1 MASPLP
7 PAPVGV
13 HVRAP
18 AKINLA
24 LKVGAPRS
32 DGYHPLATVYHAVSL
47 YDDVYAEWAE
57 PDEFELEVS
66 GEGVDHVPLDDSN
79 LALRAARLLARTH
92 GGQDSLGVKLSIR
105 KAIPVAGGLAG
116 GSADGAAALL
126 ACATLWDIDIAPD
139 VLRQLAGELG
149 SDVPFALLGG
159 TAVGS
164 GRGEDV
170 APALA
175 RGSYHWVLAFG
186 QDGLSTPAVYR
197 CFDRLTANP
206 SPPEVPADLMNAL
219 RGGDPYELGAALVN
233 DLQPAALT
241 LRPSLRRVL
250 DTGLELGAVGA
261 VVSGSGPTCA
271 FLVEDEEEAV
281 ELSVV
286 AQRRGRRAQGAA
298 CRRPRGGRPR
308 RRLRRTP
315 SAPSG
320 AVRHR
325 PSR

>member
-7 PAPVGV
+7 PSPVGV

-24 LKVGAPRS
+24 LKVGAPRP

-47 YDDVYAEWAE
+47 YDDVHAEWAE

-66 GEGVDHVPLDDSN
+66 GEGVQDVPLDDNN
-79 LALRAARLLARTH
+79 LALRAARLLARVH
-92 GGQDSLGVKLSIR
+92 GGRDRLGVKLTIR
-105 KAIPVAGGLAG
+105 KAIPVAAGLAG

-126 ACATLWDIDIAPD
+126 ACATLWDMDLAPEA
-139 VLRQLAGELG
+139 LRHLGGELG

-159 TAVGS
+159 TAVGG

-175 RGSYHWVLAFG
+175 KGSYHWVLAFG
-186 QDGLSTPAVYR
+186 FQGLSTPAVYR
-197 CFDRLTANP
+197 AFDRLNPDP
-206 SPPEVPADLMNAL
+206 SPPEVPPDLMNAL
-219 RGGDPYELGAALVN
+219 RGGDPYELGAALTN
-233 DLQPAALT
+233 DLQPAALS
-241 LRPSLRRVL
+241 LRPALRRVL

-281 ELSVV
+281 DLSISLSAEGVARKVLRASGPVV
-286 AQRRGRRAQGAA
+286 GA
-298 CRRPRGGRPR
+298 RVVG
-308 RRLRRTP
+308 
-315 SAPSG
+315 
-320 AVRHR
+320 
-325 PSR
+325 

>member
-32 DGYHPLATVYHAVSL
+32 DGFHPLTTVYHAVSL
-47 YDDVYAEWAE
+47 YDDVYAEWAD
-57 PDEFELEVS
+57 PDEFEVEVS
-66 GEGVDHVPLDDSN
+66 GEGMAEVPLDETN

-92 GGQDSLGVKLSIR
+92 GGPDLGVRLSIR
-105 KAIPVAGGLAG
+105 KAIPVAAGLAG

-126 ACATLWDIDIAPD
+126 ACATLWDIDLAPEA
-139 VLRQLAGELG
+139 LRELGSELG

-159 TAVGS
+159 TAVGG
-164 GRGEDV
+164 GRGEEV

-186 QDGLSTPAVYR
+186 QQGLSTPAVYR
-197 CFDRLTANP
+197 RFDQLNP
-206 SPPEVPADLMNAL
+206 DPDPPEVPADLMNAL
-219 RGGDPYELGAALVN
+219 RGGDPFELGAALVN
-233 DLQPAALT
+233 DLQPAALA
-241 LRPSLRRVL
+241 LRPALRRVL
-250 DTGLELGAVGA
+250 EAGLELGAVGA

-271 FLVEDEEEAV
+271 FLTEDEEEAV
-281 ELSVV
+281 NLSVSLSAEGLARKV
-286 AQRRGRRAQGAA
+286 LRAGGPVVGA
-298 CRRPRGGRPR
+298 RVVG
-308 RRLRRTP
+308 
-315 SAPSG
+315 
-320 AVRHR
+320 
-325 PSR
+325 